1 MTGSAINKATRRTR
15 PKRRPSS
22 YIGEACMLLLCAIII
37 FPFYYLL
44 INTFKTAQDATF
56 NPLSLPQVW
65 TIEPYIKAFD
75 KMNFFQS
82 FFNTVFFTVVGTLM
96 IILFGSMSAYACARR
111 NTRYTKLITMYF
123 LFGFAVPSQTTLL
136 PLFTLMRTFGLTNS
150 YLGMILLY
158 SSGCTFAF
166 FMYLGFIKTVP
177 YELEEAAIID
187 GCSVP
192 RIFWQVTFPLLQ
204 PTTLTVGIF
213 QAIWIWNDFINANIF
228 LSRKSM
234 RTLVLEVFNG
244 MGQFRNDWSL
254 MLTIMVIVLAPI
266 VIFYIFTQRYIIDGM
281 VAGAVKG

>member
-1 MTGSAINKATRRTR
+1 MTQIA
-15 PKRRPSS
+15 KRRASAPHRSLAS
-22 YIGEACMLLLCAIII
+22 YLGEVFMLLMCAAVI
-37 FPFYYLL
+37 FPFYYLI
-44 INTFKTAQDATF
+44 INTFKTAKDATF

-65 TIEPYIKAFD
+65 TLEAYVKAFD

-82 FFNTVFFTVVGTLM
+82 LFNTVFFTASGTLL
-96 IILFGSMSAYACARR
+96 IIVLGSMAAYACARR
-111 NTRYTKLITMYF
+111 NTRYTRLITLYF

-136 PLFTLMRTFGLTNS
+136 PLFTLMRAFGLTNS
-150 YLGMILLY
+150 YLGMVLLY

-228 LSRKSM
+228 LSRKNM

-266 VIFYIFTQRYIIDGM
+266 VAFYIFTQRYIIDGM